1 MNGTP
6 AATVIAL
13 RRSATMT
20 ACSSFSMAQGPP
32 MRTRGAP
39 PPIVMPP
46 TRTECGM
53 TAGLALPLM
62 IQGGPDEGGEQRMG
76 IPRPRA
82 KLGMELP
89 GHEPRVIGELDDLH
103 QPLGRPDAGDAQP
116 VLLELA
122 QVVVVDLVA
131 VPVALLDG
139 ARAEHP
145 RGHTALGQRDRVEA
159 QAHGAALVGDP
170 ALLGQEID
178 HVVRGPGIEL
188 R

>member
-1 MNGTP
+1 MNGAR
-6 AATVIAL
+6 AAVVMAL

-46 TRTECGM
+46 TCTECGM
-53 TAGLALPLM
+53 IARLALPLM
-62 IQGGPDEGGEQRMG
+62 IQGGPDERGEQRMG
-76 IPRPRA
+76 IPWPRPE
-82 KLGMELP
+82 LGVELP
-89 GHEPRVIGELDDLH
+89 GHEPRVIGQLDDLH

-122 QVVVVDLVA
+122 QVVVVNLVA

-139 ARAEHP
+139 AGAEHP
-145 RGHTALGQRDRVEA
+145 RGHAALGERDRVEA
-159 QAHGAALVGDP
+159 QAHGATL
-170 ALLGQEID
+170 
-178 HVVRGPGIEL
+178 
-188 R
+188 